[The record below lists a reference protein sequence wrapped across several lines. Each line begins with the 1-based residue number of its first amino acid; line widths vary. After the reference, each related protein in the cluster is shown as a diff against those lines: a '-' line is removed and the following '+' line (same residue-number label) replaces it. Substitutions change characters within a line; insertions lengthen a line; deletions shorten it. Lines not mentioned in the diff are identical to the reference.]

1 MKREFI
7 MRKPCVILAT
17 LFCNNVNAEWGQQWG
32 SMVWGQ
38 SSTNIPMMGG
48 FGQLIFFGLLLVI
61 GAFVTKRWGLIKT
74 LPAIAVLSLMP
85 LMVDADEIQLN
96 TFQNGQVA
104 DADEVNENFN
114 NLKSAVDSIN
124 LNNVMTRQIT
134 VDHNDATASP
144 QCWGGT
150 CYAGEDNKLSAS
162 ISCQQNE
169 LALSGG
175 CRIAKV
181 HPGAWDDDTFASNYI
196 ENNQQN
202 CIVYTATPHERE
214 TSLTAYINC
223 LSR

>member
-1 MKREFI
+1 MK
-7 MRKPCVILAT
+7 KLSVVLLA
-17 LFCNNVNAEWGQQWG
+17 LFCHNVNAEWGQSWG
-32 SMVWGQ
+32 SMVWSQ
-38 SSTNIPMMGG
+38 SSTNVPVMGDV
-48 FGQLIFFGLLLVI
+48 GQFIFSGLLLVI
-61 GAFVTKRWGLIKT
+61 GVFVTKRWGLIKT
-74 LPAIAVLSLMP
+74 LPAIAMLSLMP
-85 LMVDADEIQLN
+85 LMVDADEIELN

-104 DADEVNENFN
+104 DADEVNENFT

-124 LNNVMTRQIT
+124 INNVVTRQIT
-134 VDHNDATASP
+134 ADHNDATASP

-150 CYAGEDNKLSAS
+150 CYAGDEDNKLSAS

-175 CRIAKV
+175 CRMAKV

-202 CIVYTATPHERE
+202 CIVYTSSPHERE